1 MSKILLNICLLE
13 HAVGKPFYATDN
25 AAGLDL
31 TAGINSKIL
40 IKKNEYKLIPS
51 GIKIEIPVGF
61 EGQVRP
67 RSGLAL
73 KHGLTVLNAPGTI
86 DADYR
91 GEIKVLIINFGLS
104 NYTISPGMRIAQLIF
119 APVYKADLKFVKRLG
134 SVSERGE
141 KGFGSTGIESI

>member
-1 MSKILLNICLLE
+1 MNKFLLNICLLE

-25 AAGLDL
+25 SAGIDL
-31 TAGINSKIL
+31 TAGIKSEIL

-104 NYTISPGMRIAQLIF
+104 SYTISPGMRIAQLIF
-119 APVYKADLKFVKRLG
+119 APVYKADLKFVMKLG
-134 SVSERGE
+134 TVSERGE

>member
-1 MSKILLNICLLE
+1 MNKILLNICLLE
-13 HAVGKPFYATDN
+13 HAVGKPFYATES
-25 AAGLDL
+25 AAGIDL

-51 GIKIEIPVGF
+51 GIKIEIPIGF

-119 APVYKADLKFVKRLG
+119 APVYKADLKFVKRLK